1 MRKIIV
7 SEYITLDGIVEAPG
21 GEPGHPHTGWTIP
34 HHSDEMVEFKL
45 AESLDSSAL
54 LVGRKTYEGFA
65 EAWPE
70 QTGDF
75 ADHLNSIPKYVVSTT
90 KTSAQEW
97 NNSSVISKV
106 PDDVVALKDSD
117 GGNIGVAGS
126 ARLVQALLAHGLV
139 DELRLL
145 VFPVIL
151 GSGDRLFAGSP
162 DPLKVS
168 LTDVRRF
175 PNDVVLQT
183 YAPTSA
189 G

>member
-7 SEYITLDGIVEAPG
+7 SEYITLDGVVEAPG

-34 HHSDEMVEFKL
+34 HHSDEMVEYKL
-45 AESLDSSAL
+45 AETDETSAL
-54 LVGRKTYEGFA
+54 LVGRRTYEGFA
-65 EAWPE
+65 QAWPE
-70 QTGDF
+70 RTGDF
-75 ADHLNSIPKYVVSTT
+75 ADHLNSIPKYLVSTT
-90 KTSAQEW
+90 KTSAPEW
-97 NNSSVISKV
+97 NNSAVVSKV
-106 PDDVVALKDSD
+106 PDDVVALKNSE

-126 ARLVQALLAHGLV
+126 GRLVQTLLAHGLV

-151 GSGDRLFAGSP
+151 GSGDRLFADSP
-162 DPLKVS
+162 DPLKLNLV
-168 LTDVRRF
+168 DVRKF

-183 YAPTSA
+183 YVPASN